1 MFLDHILDN
10 TVRGL
15 HKALDLTWRRNE
27 AIASNVANAET
38 PKYRAVDL
46 SFAGEL
52 DRAFGDTT
60 TSLSQTHAQHMD
72 VNVNSTAH
80 TIADFSG
87 MTKADGNNVDI
98 DIQMGRLSFN
108 SAKYNA
114 AATALRRKFAFIR
127 NAINETKG

>member
-38 PKYRAVDL
+38 PKYRAMDV

-52 DRAFGDTT
+52 DRAFGSNNST
-60 TSLSQTHAQHMD
+60 LSQTNAQHMD
-72 VNVNSTAH
+72 VTVNSTAH

-98 DIQMGRLSFN
+98 DIQMGRLAYN
-108 SAKYNA
+108 SSKYTS
-114 AATALRRKFAFIR
+114 AATALRRKFAFLR
-127 NAINETKG
+127 NVINETKG

>member
-38 PKYRAVDL
+38 PKYRSVDV

-52 DRAFGDTT
+52 DRAFGNSSTNLT
-60 TSLSQTHAQHMD
+60 QTNSKHLD
-72 VNVNSTAH
+72 LNSNSTAH
-80 TIADFSG
+80 TIPDYSG

-98 DIQMGRLSFN
+98 DIQMGRLAFN
-108 SAKYNA
+108 SSKYNS

-127 NAINETKG
+127 NVINETKG